1 MSGAGMDNVTQPA
14 NFAFSD
20 ENAARVTKILAKYP
34 ADRKASAVL
43 PLLDLAQ
50 RQAGGWLP
58 KVAMDHVAA
67 TLDMAPIRVYEVAT
81 FYTMFNLKP
90 VGEHLI
96 QVCRT
101 TPCWLRGA
109 DDLSQ
114 TCKSKLGIGLKETTA
129 DGKFTLV
136 EVECLGACVNAPV
149 VQIND
154 DFYEDLDPAA
164 LEKLLD
170 ALARGEKPEPGPQ
183 IDRQNS
189 APVGGPTTLLGDA
202 AGTTGGGE

>member
-1 MSGAGMDNVTQPA
+1 MSGAVMDDVAQPA
-14 NFAFSD
+14 SFAFSD
-20 ENAARVTKILAKYP
+20 ENAQRVTKILAKYP

-58 KVAMDHVAA
+58 KAAMDHVAA

-90 VGEHLI
+90 VGKHLI

-109 DDLSQ
+109 DELTQ

-129 DGKFTLV
+129 DGQFTLV

-164 LEKLLD
+164 LEMLLD
-170 ALARGEKPEPGPQ
+170 ALARGEKPKPGPQ